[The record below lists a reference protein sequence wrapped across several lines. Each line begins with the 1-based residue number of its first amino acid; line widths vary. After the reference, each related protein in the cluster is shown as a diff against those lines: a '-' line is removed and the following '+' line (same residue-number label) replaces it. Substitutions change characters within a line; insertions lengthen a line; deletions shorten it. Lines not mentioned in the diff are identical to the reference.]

1 MFPNNFSQ
9 LLVDAS
15 LHVLIT
21 IGRVLLLPL
30 NLWVKAISTLVGQ
43 KQRDFFDMNTIDTPW
58 PYLTWAKRWIID
70 FSFDAAVLLI
80 YPIGILAS
88 IWGFIDCLM
97 LKMGFGIAM
106 EEFIISLIVFYFMP
120 LVIACIRDCVVF
132 SLLPLNKIID
142 WFRKPAQWLEIKKN
156 E

>member
-1 MFPNNFSQ
+1 MFPNNFTQ
-9 LLVDAS
+9 QLVDAL

-30 NLWVKAISTLVGQ
+30 NLWVKSTSTLVGQ

-80 YPIGILAS
+80 YPIGIIVS
-88 IWGFIDCLM
+88 IWGFIEFFKL
-97 LKMGFGIAM
+97 GFGAAM
-106 EEFIISLIVFYFMP
+106 EEFVISLIVFYFMP
-120 LVIACIRDCVVF
+120 LVIACVRDCVVF

-142 WFRKPAQWLEIKKN
+142 WFKKPAQWLEIKENK
-156 E
+156 